1 MASRKRHAFRRG
13 WGLLLA
19 SLFLGLLLSG
29 LFSSL
34 FSAAAQ
40 IPEPPAPLQV
50 QIVSSPARPD
60 EAAQALEEA
69 AFWTDEM
76 LRKAKPYPMPTGHSG
91 LERLPGAPDGPAGW
105 APSVP
110 PEEAG
115 RGEAVTGLAG
125 RVNAAPEDGTYFNPN
140 SYTLFPFRAV
150 GRVFFMI
157 GADLYACSASV
168 IGDYAIWTAGH
179 CVHPGDGSPNGWY
192 THWIFIPAYKD
203 NVRPYGTWP
212 AYYTYTTDQWMNSQD
227 VRYDYAVVIVKPL
240 NGLTIRQTVGAL
252 GFTWNQALNQ
262 PRVAMGYPM
271 DPQPDFNG
279 ERQVVTSA
287 ASAFSDTNQLSPYP
301 IGIVSR
307 MQFGAS
313 GGPWM
318 LNHAIDNN
326 PAHNLLNGNSSY
338 LYTGHD
344 YIFSPYFGEVA
355 KTMYLCA
362 AQSTPTHRTCG
373 NEADL
378 AVTQSARRWV
388 LPGQAFTYT
397 IAVLNQGALDANHL
411 VLTDTIGLG
420 ASFITASLPGGN
432 CTRLGQQVSCTL
444 AFIPRWTTISATL
457 VVSSPLQSGTTV
469 NLAGA
474 HSDQND
480 FSTQD
485 NARVAYSVAVGT
497 PTFLPMIGK

>member
-1 MASRKRHAFRRG
+1 MASCKRHAPSRG
-13 WGLLLA
+13 WGFLLA

-50 QIVSSPARPD
+50 QIVSSPAQAD
-60 EAAQALEEA
+60 EPGQALEEA

-76 LRKAKPYPMPTGHSG
+76 LRKAKPYPMPTARPG
-91 LERLPGAPDGPAGW
+91 LDLPPGAPDGPAGW

-110 PEEAG
+110 PDD
-115 RGEAVTGLAG
+115 TG
-125 RVNAAPEDGTYFNPN
+125 RVDAAPEDGTYFNPN
-140 SYTLFPFRAV
+140 DYTLFPFRAV

-157 GADLYACSASV
+157 GADAYACSASV

-203 NVRPYGTWP
+203 DVRPYGTWQ
-212 AYYTYTTDQWMNSQD
+212 AFYTYTTDQWMNSED
-227 VRYDYAVVIVKPL
+227 IRYDYAVVIVKPL
-240 NGLTIRQTVGAL
+240 NGKTIRQTVGAL
-252 GFTWNQALNQ
+252 GFTWNQALNL

-271 DPQPDFNG
+271 NAPNFNG
-279 ERQVVTSA
+279 ERQVVTD
-287 ASAFSDTNQLSPYP
+287 ASTAFSDPKFQFPAP
-301 IGIVSR
+301 IGIAST
-307 MQFGAS
+307 MGGGTS

-318 LNHAIDNN
+318 LNHETDTN
-326 PAHNLLNGNSSY
+326 PTHNLLNGNSSY
-338 LYTGHD
+338 LYTGYR

-362 AQSTPTHRTCG
+362 KDSTPTYRNCG

-378 AVTQSARRWV
+378 SVTQSSRRWV
-388 LPGQAFTYT
+388 LPGQAITYT
-397 IAVLNQGALDANHL
+397 LAVYNQGALDAYNL
-411 VLTDTIGLG
+411 VLTDTLGLG
-420 ASFITASLPGGN
+420 TTFITASLPGGN

-444 AFIPRWTTISATL
+444 ALVPKWTTISATL
-457 VVSSPLQSGTTV
+457 AVTAPLQSGTTV

-474 HSDQND
+474 RSDQND

-497 PTFLPMIGK
+497 PTFLPLIGK

>member
-1 MASRKRHAFRRG
+1 MTSRKRHAPSRG
-13 WGLLLA
+13 WGFLLA

-34 FSAAAQ
+34 FSAAAH
-40 IPEPPAPLQV
+40 IPEPPAPVQV
-50 QIVSSPARPD
+50 QIVSSPAQPD
-60 EAAQALEEA
+60 GPGQALEEA

-76 LRKAKPYPMPTGHSG
+76 LRKAKPYPMPTGRSG
-91 LERLPGAPDGPAGW
+91 LEQLPGAPDGPAGW

-110 PEEAG
+110 PEDAG
-115 RGEAVTGLAG
+115 QGEADTGLAG

-140 SYTLFPFRAV
+140 SYALFPFRAV

-157 GADLYACSASV
+157 GADMYACSASV

-203 NVRPYGTWP
+203 NLRPYGTWP

-227 VRYDYAVVIVKPL
+227 KRYDYAVVMVKPL

-252 GFTWNQALNQ
+252 GFTWNQALNL

-271 DPQPDFNG
+271 NAPNFNG
-279 ERQVVTSA
+279 ERQVVTD
-287 ASAFSDTNQLSPYP
+287 ASTAFSDPNMQSPAP
-301 IGIVSR
+301 IGIAST
-307 MQFGAS
+307 MGGGTS

-318 LNHAIDNN
+318 LNHAIDTN
-326 PAHNLLNGNSSY
+326 PVHNLLNGNSSY
-338 LYTGHD
+338 LYTGYR

-355 KTMYLCA
+355 KTMYFCA
-362 AQSTPTHRTCG
+362 KDSTPTHRTCG

-378 AVTQSARRWV
+378 AVTQASRRWV

-397 IAVLNQGALDANHL
+397 LAVHNQGALDANHL
-411 VLTDTIGLG
+411 VLTDTLG
-420 ASFITASLPGGN
+420 TGTSFITASLPGGT
-432 CTRLGQQVSCTL
+432 CSRVGQQVTCTL
-444 AFIPRWTTISATL
+444 AFVPKWTTISATL
-457 VVSSPLQSGTTV
+457 VVTSPLQKGLTV

-474 HSDQND
+474 RSDQND

-485 NARVAYSVAVGT
+485 NAGVVYSVAVGT
-497 PTFLPMIGK
+497 PTFLPLIGK